1 MSGQAQPDEQYAPI
15 NGFNSADV
23 KAFLSRQAQGAPAA
37 YKPAEA
43 ATGGRGSGGAWGS
56 KPNHMANN
64 QPFFVQLAKQ
74 VATLEGG
81 G

>member
-1 MSGQAQPDEQYAPI
+1 MPLPD
-15 NGFNSADV
+15 NLDWWLTSDV
-23 KAFLSRQAQGAPAA
+23 A
-37 YKPAEA
+37 
-43 ATGGRGSGGAWGS
+43 
-56 KPNHMANN
+56 NHMANN